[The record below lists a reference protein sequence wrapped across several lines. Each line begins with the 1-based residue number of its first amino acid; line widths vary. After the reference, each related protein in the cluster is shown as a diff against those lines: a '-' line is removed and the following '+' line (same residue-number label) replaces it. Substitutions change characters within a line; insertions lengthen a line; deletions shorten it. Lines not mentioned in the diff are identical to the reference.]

1 MSIESWD
8 PFRRLEEFRAESNKM
23 FDSLFADLPA
33 SSPDDSIAFAPEA
46 DLVETANEFRFY
58 LSVPGLVEDDILIA
72 VDGQEL
78 TIRGE
83 RRPSYDAEFRD
94 AKLQEWRYGFFE
106 RHFELATLVEIATI
120 RAAYD
125 AGVLTIIVEKLNSVD
140 ENVGLI

>member
-1 MSIESWD
+1 MNIESWN
-8 PFRRLEEFRAESNKM
+8 PFRRLEEFRAESNQV

-72 VDGQEL
+72 IDGHEL

-83 RRPSYDAEFRD
+83 RRPPYDAEFRNPR
-94 AKLQEWRYGFFE
+94 LQEWRYGFFE
-106 RHFELATLVEIATI
+106 RHFELAVLVEITSI

-125 AGVLTIIVEKLNSVD
+125 AGVLTIIVEKMNSGVRK
-140 ENVGLI
+140 VKLI